1 MTTSTQQKG
10 DFLATVSANR
20 QIGKTFYRLTLEFTD
35 IGAQAFAKTI
45 PGQFAQLDLSNVA
58 LPPAEKIPAELSDKA
73 DRQILLRRPFSFCNL
88 TTKNNKTSAEILYC
102 VLGPATLRMTTLSA
116 GNTIRVIGPLGNGF
130 SVPENKKTAL
140 LVTGGMG
147 AGPLLHLAKFLTTDF
162 PSIIVTAFA
171 GAKTAEDL
179 PFKGQLD
186 NISQNLGFSIPEFAT
201 YAIESFVATDDGS
214 AGFTGFVT
222 DSLEDWLNKNNPSP
236 AETIIYSCGPEP
248 MLAKLTQIAQ
258 NHKIDAQLSME
269 RQMAC
274 GIGLCQSCAVECKLD
289 NSNETVYKMCC
300 KDGPVFDSQLVVFN
314 L

>member
-1 MTTSTQQKG
+1 MTIPEQKKG
-10 DFLATVSANR
+10 DFLATVKANK
-20 QIGKTFYRLTLEFTD
+20 QIGETFYRLTLEFTD
-35 IGAQAFAKTI
+35 IAAQAFAKTI
-45 PGQFAQLDLSNVA
+45 PGQFAQLDISNVA
-58 LPPAEKIPAELSDKA
+58 LPPAEKIPPELLDKS

-88 TTKNNKTSAEILYC
+88 TNKNNKTSAEILYC
-102 VLGPATLRMTTLSA
+102 VLGPATLRMTTLSP
-116 GNTIRVIGPLGNGF
+116 GKTIRVIGPLGNGF

-147 AGPLLHLAKFLTTDF
+147 AGPLLHMAKFLTADF
-162 PSIIVTAFA
+162 PNIMTTAFA
-171 GAKTAEDL
+171 GAKTSELL

-186 NISQNLGFSIPEFAT
+186 DISQNVGFALPEFAK
-201 YAIESFVATDDGS
+201 YGIESLIATDDGS
-214 AGFTGFVT
+214 TGFSGFVT
-222 DSLEDWLNKNNPSP
+222 DCLEDWLGKNNPSP
-236 AETIIYSCGPEP
+236 ADTIIYSCGPEP

-258 NHKIDAQLSME
+258 NHKIQAQLSME

-300 KDGPVFDSQLVVFN
+300 KDGPVFDSQKVAFN